1 MWIGLAVV
9 NLLWGQW
16 SWKWNLFLAS
26 SSVCDLFFSR
36 ASLFLFSILCAILRP
51 GPCLIIWF
59 WLLPCSHGS
68 HLEFSVLHYKSALRR
83 WAEYMAPS
91 AMSHFSFFQ
100 CVPINRWNTLSTEN
114 LAHVS
119 VHNWRWMLSQQL
131 FCRLVLR
138 WLNKESTQKY

>member
-1 MWIGLAVV
+1 MWIGFTVVDFFVRTV
-9 NLLWGQW
+9 NLKMKSYFRPSILY
-16 SWKWNLFLAS
+16 
-26 SSVCDLFFSR
+26 DLFPSR

-68 HLEFSVLHYKSALRR
+68 HLEFSVLHYKSVLWR

-114 LAHVS
+114 LVHVS
-119 VHNWRWMLSQQL
+119 LHNWRWMVSWQL
-131 FCRLVLR
+131 FCSLVLR
-138 WLNKESTQKY
+138 WLNKDSIQKC